1 MYANY
6 EFYTTEYFGELVSDT
21 EYPKYELKARNELEY
36 YTRMRIPFI
45 DEDKMNKVKMCE
57 CKLIDLLYSY
67 DQEVKKIKEYEDKS
81 IQGVVASETVGK
93 QSVSYQ
99 KATLRDI
106 KVVKQECDEM
116 ISKIIRK
123 DLSMTGLLYRGVN
136 YVQ

>member
-1 MYANY
+1 MYADY
-6 EFYTTEYFGELVSDT
+6 EFYKTEYFGELVNDT
-21 EYPKYELKARNELEY
+21 EYPKYELKARDELDY

-45 DEDKMNKVKMCE
+45 GEDKMNKVKMCE
-57 CKLIDLLYSY
+57 CELIDLLYNY

-106 KVVKQECDEM
+106 KTVEQECDEM

-123 DLSMTGLLYRGVN
+123 DLSMTGLLYRGVG
-136 YVQ
+136 YVR